1 MPTAM
6 RSLCLLLPLG
16 IACSSAPASDK
27 ELDSGG
33 ASVRQASAPLEA
45 NWKERLEQPYV
56 FLDVLGDYRQIAGAL
71 GDLQAAA
78 QSQGLE
84 RNGELFAL
92 FFDDPGRVRID
103 ELRSRVCF
111 PVAERPDRLGSAL
124 QFEVLPR
131 AMVVYARV
139 PGAHSSV
146 GPAYP
151 ALFSYLRELG
161 WQQGGPVREIYLSGQ
176 RAADRAELL
185 TEIQIPW
192 AARTE

>member
-1 MPTAM
+1 M
-6 RSLCLLLPLG
+6 RSLYLLLPLAG
-16 IACSSAPASDK
+16 SCSSTVPTRDLASG
-27 ELDSGG
+27 S

-56 FLDVLGDYRQIAGAL
+56 FLDVEGDYRRIAGAL
-71 GDLQAAA
+71 RELQAAA
-78 QSQGLE
+78 QQQGLV

-92 FFDDPGRVRID
+92 FFDDPGRVEID

-111 PVAERPDRLGSAL
+111 PVAERPDHLGSTL

-139 PGAHSSV
+139 QGAHSAV

-161 WQQGGPVREIYLSGQ
+161 WQQGGPVREIYLSSP

-192 AARTE
+192 AARTELRGD